1 MIELYIVL
9 WVLPSVLVG
18 IAVGVYIGRKT
29 CTNRDTESVEEER
42 AKTLKALQGIVQST
56 QKLTQD
62 VGSHNVELQMV
73 EQRVGNLHVIDEL
86 ADIQDAFLQQVTSLL
101 GANERLEE
109 DLDCTRYQLDI
120 QAQELDRSR
129 HEART
134 DALAGIP
141 NRKAFDERLH
151 YLLSVHKR
159 QSTPFALVLADIDRF
174 KWINDT
180 HGHLAGDNVVSY
192 LGNLLSEN
200 LRPDD
205 FVGRYGGDEFAFL
218 LFDTDRHVAME
229 IAEEFRRLVEQST
242 VQSATSK
249 ESVAITLSM
258 GLAMVCTG
266 DTAESIIERSDQAV
280 YRSKAAGRNHLS
292 ACQEDAD
299 QPPCAVTDIVF

>member
-1 MIELYIVL
+1 MIQLYVVL

-18 IAVGVYIGRKT
+18 VAAGVYIGRRT
-29 CTNRDTESVEEER
+29 CTNRETESVEEER
-42 AKTLKALQGIVQST
+42 TRTLKALQSIVQST
-56 QKLTQD
+56 QKLTKD
-62 VGSHNVELQMV
+62 VDSHNGELQMV
-73 EQRVGNLHVIDEL
+73 EKRVGNLHVGDEL
-86 ADIQDAFLQQVTSLL
+86 ADIQHAFLEQVTSLL
-101 GANERLEE
+101 GANQRLEE
-109 DLDCTRYQLDI
+109 DLDCTRYQLDM

-141 NRKAFDERLH
+141 NRKAFDERLQ
-151 YLLSVHKR
+151 YLLSVYKR
-159 QSTPFALVLADIDRF
+159 QGTPFALVLVDIDRF

-242 VQSATSK
+242 VQSGTSK

-299 QPPCAVTDIVF
+299 QPPCAVTDTVF